1 MEDQTQHDRAQAPE
15 GSEPK
20 QDVFAQDPTAT
31 DAALTE
37 PADPAEAPVLT
48 DSPVGM
54 VDDTTDQPDTSAE
67 TAQAAAD
74 ANDNS
79 TRETVTD
86 DDESVGQLVAAQMA
100 RARNALAHMEE
111 AAVREVHAAL
121 DEIKG
126 LLGIK

>member
-1 MEDQTQHDRAQAPE
+1 MEDQTQQDQAQAPE

-31 DAALTE
+31 DAA
-37 PADPAEAPVLT
+37 PAAPEDPPAYTGPGT
-48 DSPVGM
+48 DPGAADVE
-54 VDDTTDQPDTSAE
+54 TSAE

-74 ANDNS
+74 AADNS
-79 TRETVTD
+79 TREEQPAED
-86 DDESVGQLVAAQMA
+86 ASVAQLVAAQMA

-111 AAVREVHAAL
+111 AAAREVHAAL